1 MLDMLSGFSI
11 SVGFFTIAL
20 LAMHGAIYL
29 YLKTEGE
36 LQQRLFTWMKG
47 TYYLYLALFVVVT
60 LWSVLFVPAPLQHF
74 GEYSIL

>member
-60 LWSVLFVPAPLQHF
+60 LWSVLFVPASLQHF
-74 GEYSIL
+74 GEYPIL